1 MSSVPV
7 LQTAGLT
14 KRFGAFCAVEG
25 VDLEVRAGEI
35 HALVGPNGAGKTT
48 LFNLLTGFLKP
59 TAGTIRY
66 KGQDVTRRNPEWL
79 VRHGI
84 TRSFQVS
91 AVFDSLTV
99 RDNIVLALK
108 KDSDPSYHW
117 WVSRKVFERFH
128 EEAEAVLEMV
138 NLVEQA
144 DELAGNL
151 PYGRRRALELATAI
165 AARPALL
172 LLDEPTQGM
181 SYEEIGH
188 ITRLI
193 SRLARDR
200 TVLMVEHNMSVIKEI
215 ADRVSVLQAGKLLT
229 TGSYEEVSSNPLV
242 IAAYLGGQG
251 AATPAQQE
259 QHV

>member
-1 MSSVPV
+1 MSTVPV
-7 LQTAGLT
+7 LRTSGLT
-14 KRFGAFCAVEG
+14 RRFGAFCAVEG

-59 TAGTIRY
+59 TAGRIHY
-66 KGQDVTRRNPEWL
+66 DGQDVTGRNPEWL

-91 AVFDSLTV
+91 AVFDTLSV

-108 KDSDPSYHW
+108 KDVDPSYRW
-117 WVSRKVFERFH
+117 WASRKELARFR
-128 EEAEAVLEMV
+128 EEADAVLEMV
-138 NLVEQA
+138 NLGAQA

-165 AARPALL
+165 ATRPRLL

-181 SYEEIGH
+181 SYEEVGH
-188 ITRLI
+188 ITQLI
-193 SRLARDR
+193 ARLANDR
-200 TVLMVEHNMSVIKEI
+200 TVLMVEHNMSVIKEV
-215 ADRVSVLQAGKLLT
+215 ADRVSVLQSGKLLT
-229 TGSYEEVSSNPLV
+229 TGTYEEVSSNPRV
-242 IAAYLGGQG
+242 IAAYLGGRGG
-251 AATPAQQE
+251 AAAAQQE
-259 QHV
+259 SHV